1 VVLLPNA
8 GGKVELADLM
18 GELARRALNE
28 IHVEAGFKLNG
39 SLVAA
44 GVVDELLVYLAPSL
58 IGESG
63 QGMFNLPA
71 IDDLAQRR
79 RLVWRDV
86 QRVGAD
92 LRLVARLA

>member
-1 VVLLPNA
+1 
-8 GGKVELADLM
+8 
-18 GELARRALNE
+18 
-28 IHVEAGFKLNG
+28 
-39 SLVAA
+39 
-44 GVVDELLVYLAPSL
+44 
-58 IGESG
+58 
-63 QGMFNLPA
+63 MFNLPA